1 MRLKRLELQGFKS
14 FLDRTIL
21 TFEPG
26 ITGVVGPNGCGK
38 SNIVDAILWV
48 MGEQS
53 PKHLRGESMTD
64 IIFAGSEHKAPTSM
78 AEVSLVLD
86 KQGVPLA
93 PQFAAFERGDEIS
106 VTRRIYR
113 DGTGEFLINRV
124 ACRLKDIHEL
134 FMDTGVGRR
143 AYSIIEQGQI
153 DRMINVK
160 PEDRRVIFEEVAG
173 ITKYKAKRKEAEKK
187 LEQTT
192 ANLLRLQDII
202 AELEKQI
209 RSLKVQATRA
219 RKYKEL
225 KTELEVLDL
234 HMIGRDLY
242 DVKRDLE
249 KFTERRDTLAN
260 QQAELDAILGRHE
273 ATATETE
280 LKRLDHEKE
289 FERLSLEERNA
300 MISIQKLESEL
311 ELLAERRQN
320 LVGQCETIRQELEE
334 LAQAQT
340 NAEEERIR
348 DEAERDKLIESEAQ
362 LESDINARETELSEV
377 QKLFTEAEAERV
389 RLVQVKNETQNQ
401 QTRLDTQK
409 QNLTQKIEDG
419 RRHLDRL
426 QAEMAELETQTE
438 EISASLAAKDQALE
452 EIARLIDGAK
462 NDVTEAG
469 SQAERLS
476 SELSTVESDLFE
488 KRKAFH
494 SQKSRQESLAELQK
508 NLEGYAPS
516 AREILLKLDE
526 YGVTA
531 VPLAETIQPESDV
544 EDLVELILGQ
554 ELNTLVVKDSD
565 ELRRLAEIIEEK
577 NLDRVKIISLSEMNA
592 LATETTMRVFPP
604 GVEPLTTRIRAT
616 EGHESVINHFFG
628 GLGLAA
634 DRQTLFD
641 LRKSSTG
648 ISLITRESRVVAHS
662 DQSLS
667 AGKPAT
673 SSGVFS
679 RRREIQ
685 ELTQVC
691 ADLEAAVNDLS
702 ERREQLMEQ
711 LKLQEK
717 TKEDLKQR
725 LSTLHVQ
732 SIEARKEKEN
742 QGFELERLKREDSRN
757 RAEVERLEMAAA
769 EAQEKILSL
778 DEEFKGLSARWEEAN
793 GELVRLDA
801 RASELRQQADGVKK
815 TLEGLRVD
823 RSAQK
828 ERFRSLEDR
837 IFEADDEIGALTRKQ
852 SQLDTNLKS
861 HEAEIEGFGSKAEEI
876 KQGGEETRQRW
887 NELQAKLADAKAA
900 LNEMH
905 TELSD
910 LREKIHEHQ
919 KHRDSVMKEYGEMVL
934 KVQTDE
940 SKLENLKG
948 LAQERYQRNAAP
960 LSPETPIDINALPL
974 LMEQVGDTWSTLNE
988 GDREILMKDHVKSIR
1003 DKVGRY
1009 GEVNLTAIHEFDE
1022 IQQRFEFLSTQKT
1035 DLEKSMGILQQ
1046 AIEKIDLSTKT
1057 RFSETFDAV
1066 QSKFSEIFPILFG
1079 GGKGELTMT
1088 NPESVL
1094 ESGVD
1099 IMVQPPGKKLQSIT
1113 LLSGGEKALTAVS
1126 LVLSIFARKPSP
1138 FCLLD
1143 EVDAPLDDANVS
1155 RFNTVVKKM
1164 AEKTQFIVITHNKK
1178 TMEIAEALYGVTME
1192 KAGVSKMTSVRLQ

>member
-53 PKHLRGESMTD
+53 PKHMRSESMTD
-64 IIFAGSEHKAPTSM
+64 IIFAGSEHKAATSM

-113 DGTGEFLINRV
+113 DGNGEFLINRV
-124 ACRLKDIHEL
+124 PCRLKDIHEL

-192 ANLLRLQDII
+192 GNLLRLQDII
-202 AELEKQI
+202 TELEKQI

-225 KTELEVLDL
+225 KTELESLDL
-234 HMIGRDLY
+234 FLIGRDLY
-242 DVKRDLE
+242 DVKRELE
-249 KFTERRDTLAN
+249 KNSGRRDTLTN
-260 QQAELDAILGRHE
+260 ERSELDATLGRQE
-273 ATATETE
+273 AEATETE
-280 LKRLDHEKE
+280 VKRLDREKE
-289 FERLSLEERNA
+289 FEKLSFDERNA
-300 MISIQKLESEL
+300 LLAIQKLESEL

-320 LVGQCETIRQELEE
+320 LLTQCETIRVELDE
-334 LAQAQT
+334 LAQAQSA
-340 NAEEERIR
+340 AEEERIS
-348 DEAERDKLIESEAQ
+348 DETERDKLIESESQ
-362 LESDINARETELSEV
+362 LESDLSARELELNEV
-377 QKLFTEAEAERV
+377 QRLFGENEGERI
-389 RLVQVKNETQNQ
+389 RLVQLKNETQNQ
-401 QTRLDTQK
+401 QTRLDAQK
-409 QNLTQKIEDG
+409 QNLTQKIEEG
-419 RRHLDRL
+419 CRHIDRI
-426 QAEMAELETQTE
+426 QTE
-438 EISASLAAKDQALE
+438 MSALDDQTAEITSSLMAKDQAIE
-452 EIARLIDGAK
+452 QTAKLIEVAK
-462 NDVTEAG
+462 NEVTEVG
-469 SQAERLS
+469 STAERLS
-476 SELSTVESDLFE
+476 SELSDVESELFE

-494 SQKSRQESLAELQK
+494 GQKSRQESLAELQK

-526 YGVTA
+526 YGVSA
-531 VPLAETIQPESDV
+531 VPLAEAIHPESDV

-554 ELNTLVVKDSD
+554 ELNTLVVKDSV
-565 ELRRLAEIIEEK
+565 ELRRLAEVIEERG
-577 NLDRVKIISLSEMNA
+577 LDRVKLISLSEINA
-592 LATETTMRVFPP
+592 LSMETTMRVFPP
-604 GVEPLTTRIRAT
+604 NVEPLTTRIRAAA
-616 EGHESVINHFFG
+616 GYESVVSHFFG
-628 GLGLAA
+628 SLAIA
-634 DRQTLFD
+634 ANRTTLFD
-641 LRKSSTG
+641 LRTSATG
-648 ISLITRESRVVAHS
+648 LSLITRESRVVAHS

-673 SSGVFS
+673 TSGVFS

-685 ELTQVC
+685 ELIQIC
-691 ADLEAAVNDLS
+691 ADLENAIADLS
-702 ERREQLMEQ
+702 SRREGLLDQ
-711 LKLQEK
+711 LKRQEK

-742 QGFELERLKREDSRN
+742 QGFELERLKREDQRN
-757 RAEVERLEMAAA
+757 RSEIERLEEQAS
-769 EAQEKILSL
+769 EAQERIIAL
-778 DEEFKGLSARWEEAN
+778 DEEFRGLSERWDEAN
-793 GELVRLDA
+793 GELGRLDA
-801 RASELRQQADGVKK
+801 RSLELRQQSDSLKK
-815 TLEGLRVD
+815 ILEGLRVD

-837 IFEADDEIGALTRKQ
+837 IFEADDTIGNLTRKQ
-852 SQLDTNLKS
+852 TQMETNLRS
-861 HEAEIEGFGSKAEEI
+861 FEAEIEGFGTKTDDLRR
-876 KQGGEETRQRW
+876 GGEETKTVW
-887 NELQAKLADAKAA
+887 EALQVKLADVKGA

-905 TELSD
+905 TQLSD
-910 LREKIHEHQ
+910 LREQIHATQ
-919 KHRDSVMKEYGEMVL
+919 KQRDLCLKEQSDSEL
-934 KVQTDE
+934 KVQTDS
-940 SKLENLKG
+940 SKLESLLG
-948 LAQERYQRNAAP
+948 LAQERYQRHAAP
-960 LSPETPIDINALPL
+960 LSPETPIDIASLPL
-974 LMEQVGDTWSTLNE
+974 LQDQTAEVWGTLNE
-988 GDREILMKDHVKSIR
+988 TDREILLKDHVKTIR
-1003 DKVGRY
+1003 EKVGRY

-1022 IQQRFEFLSTQKT
+1022 IQTRFEFLTTQKA

-1046 AIEKIDLSTKT
+1046 AIEKIDISTKA
-1057 RFSETFDAV
+1057 RFTETFEAV
-1066 QSKFSEIFPILFG
+1066 QLKFAEIFPILFG
-1079 GGKGELTMT
+1079 GGKGELALTS
-1088 NPESVL
+1088 PDSIL

-1099 IMVQPPGKKLQSIT
+1099 ILVQPPGKKLQSIT
-1113 LLSGGEKALTAVS
+1113 VLSGGEKALTAVS